1 MAKTYTWIY
10 EIQLKELV
18 PSGMQG
24 VSTSWKTHRT
34 VDEIWKAQSIVEAIA
49 RELPEIELRILA
61 LLGGK

>member
-18 PSGMQG
+18 PNGMQG
-24 VSTSWKTHRT
+24 VSTAWKTHRT

-49 RELPEIELRILA
+49 RELPEIELRVLA